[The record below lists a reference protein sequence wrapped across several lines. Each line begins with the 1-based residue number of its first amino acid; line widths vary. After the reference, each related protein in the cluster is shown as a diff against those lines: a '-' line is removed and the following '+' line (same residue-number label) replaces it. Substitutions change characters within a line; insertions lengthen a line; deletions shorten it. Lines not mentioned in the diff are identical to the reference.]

1 VRSEDERE
9 LVELVRIWA
18 PLLLTQVAPRLAPE
32 LQGLLDYT
40 LRQSLER
47 SVVPAPLRQ
56 LRPLLQ
62 VESGISR
69 QLAGGMVD
77 SLLDLSRRSGERLAQ
92 RDDRQLQLLRQC
104 IDRFWEELALAL
116 ETGTALQRSQDL
128 MCALIEGVKGTYLS
142 QINRSS
148 IEALIQE
155 LDLLMA
161 SARDR
166 QDKGESN
173 GGTEGSALS

>member
-1 VRSEDERE
+1 
-9 LVELVRIWA
+9 
-18 PLLLTQVAPRLAPE
+18 
-32 LQGLLDYT
+32 
-40 LRQSLER
+40 
-47 SVVPAPLRQ
+47 
-56 LRPLLQ
+56 
-62 VESGISR
+62 
-69 QLAGGMVD
+69 MVD